1 MAEVMWDVVVRFP
14 TTERSYINL
23 INDFEKLRRFAHCF
37 EVIDRCHIPIKCPSG
52 YQVSAKEYR
61 KFQNFYSL
69 VIMAIVDSKYRF
81 LSDNCG
87 IPGNSHDSEIF
98 EASELY
104 WQITEQ
110 HYTQYGKHWRQTS
123 NYSINCWRFSVSILH
138 MVSETFYKCHTNT
151 WAKLFQLLPF

>member
-1 MAEVMWDVVVRFP
+1 MEVSKLMAEVMWDVVVRFP

-37 EVIDRCHIPIKCPSG
+37 EVIDRCHIPIKCLSG

-110 HYTQYGKHWRQTS
+110 HYTQYGKH
-123 NYSINCWRFSVSILH
+123 
-138 MVSETFYKCHTNT
+138 
-151 WAKLFQLLPF
+151 